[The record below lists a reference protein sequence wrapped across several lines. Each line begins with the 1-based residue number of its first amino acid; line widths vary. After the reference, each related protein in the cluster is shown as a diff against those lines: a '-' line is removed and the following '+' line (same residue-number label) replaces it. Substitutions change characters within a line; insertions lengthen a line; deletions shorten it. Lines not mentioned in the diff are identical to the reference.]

1 MMIMHDDTIN
11 DSMNMVQV
19 KHEPSNY
26 YHLSLYIYIYLIMT
40 NNDGNKM
47 MTTFMMMLN
56 EAHQCSITIMFCNY
70 HD

>member
-1 MMIMHDDTIN
+1 
-11 DSMNMVQV
+11 
-19 KHEPSNY
+19 
-26 YHLSLYIYIYLIMT
+26 MT